1 MKAKD
6 YIIIGGAVALY
17 FLWKNKNK
25 KDNTSLTTEG
35 ATTTGAVSNNPQQVF
50 GLGLPENMDLPV
62 LTAGTGIPTE
72 VAIQQGGVMTE
83 PRPAIVQQPILAT
96 EEALNSSG
104 IRPIPRPIEPSNVE
118 PIIIVPR
125 TEPTPYLA
133 DN

>member
-1 MKAKD
+1 MKVKD

-25 KDNTSLTTEG
+25 KDNTSLTYEG
-35 ATTTGAVSNNPQQVF
+35 ATTTGGVSNNPQQVF

-62 LTAGTGIPTE
+62 LTAGTGISTE
-72 VAIQQGGVMTE
+72 VAIQQGGVMTQ
-83 PRPAIVQQPILAT
+83 PRPAIVQQPILGT
-96 EEALNSSG
+96 EEALISSG
-104 IRPIPRPIEPSNVE
+104 IRPVPRPTE

-125 TEPTPYLA
+125 IEPTPYLA

>member
-25 KDNTSLTTEG
+25 KDSTSSTTEG
-35 ATTTGAVSNNPQQVF
+35 TTTTGGASNEPQQVF

-72 VAIQQGGVMTE
+72 VAIQQGGVMTQ
-83 PRPAIVQQPILAT
+83 PRPAIIQQAILGT
-96 EEALNSSG
+96 EEALISSG
-104 IRPIPRPIEPSNVE
+104 VRPIPRPTEPSNVE

>member
-25 KDNTSLTTEG
+25 KYNTSLTTEG
-35 ATTTGAVSNNPQQVF
+35 ATTTGGVSNNPQQVF

-72 VAIQQGGVMTE
+72 VAIQQGGVITE

-96 EEALNSSG
+96 EEALISGG

-125 TEPTPYLA
+125 TEQTPYLA